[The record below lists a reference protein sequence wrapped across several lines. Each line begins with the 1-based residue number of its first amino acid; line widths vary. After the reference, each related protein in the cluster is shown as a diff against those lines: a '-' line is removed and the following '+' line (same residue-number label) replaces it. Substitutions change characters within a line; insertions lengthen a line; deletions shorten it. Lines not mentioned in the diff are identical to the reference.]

1 MTIRSKC
8 RSGQVPRRCCLP
20 PIVRPSAMVEAS
32 IAFDPADAQCWIGR
46 GRPHDHAEQ
55 LARAWADFPD
65 LPNEAPAQDRMA
77 RIRERVA
84 ALRPL
89 NDAIREEGERERKRR
104 NFAFIEC
111 RIAAGRADAR
121 DHFILQARARHGYD
135 WDDAVQYAD
144 GSVAALSGWEPR
156 RSFRS
161 TDGTN
166 ADPLD
171 RAYAQGF
178 FDGGGC
184 FDDPFDTARR
194 AYAAATTTQREA
206 RSTPV
211 QPVSRPLPSSWP
223 SPTDAPRPTR
233 WSRRLLIVGA
243 TAAADAGLALPAMF
257 QSRPGHQQ
265 MTMILAVPGE
275 EFRQWDSICNA
286 GTVNEQSPLPVLL
299 ADVDP
304 EDILVVADG
313 EDLDWIDYHADRLP
327 LCRTM
332 ERTRNSVIQQRGQLR
347 AWLDRGFDTGEIM
360 AAGHICWT
368 KVAQGLSGRLGEF
381 IARYAGPA
389 QPRGHQIVVDLTDG
403 TSAIGFMTPQGERL
417 KPEAIISNK
426 AHLRKHMAAM
436 LRRFASA
443 IPHY

>member
-1 MTIRSKC
+1 MAEVST
-8 RSGQVPRRCCLP
+8 
-20 PIVRPSAMVEAS
+20 
-32 IAFDPADAQCWIGR
+32 AFDPADAQCWIVR
-46 GRPHDHAEQ
+46 GRPEDHAGQ
-55 LARAWADFPD
+55 LALAWADFPD

-104 NFAFIEC
+104 NFAFIER
-111 RIAAGRADAR
+111 RIAAVSTDAR
-121 DHFILQARARHGYD
+121 DRFILQARNRHGYD

-144 GSVAALSGWEPR
+144 GTIAALAGWEPR
-156 RSFRS
+156 RFFS
-161 TDGTN
+161 TTAHAN

-171 RAYAQGF
+171 SAYAQGF
-178 FDGGGC
+178 RDGGGC
-184 FDDPFDTARR
+184 FDDPFDAARR
-194 AYAAATTTQREA
+194 AYTAAAATQREA
-206 RSTPV
+206 SSNPV
-211 QPVSRPLPSSWP
+211 QPVSRPLPSNWP
-223 SPTDAPRPTR
+223 LPTDAPRPTR
-233 WSRRLLIVGA
+233 WSRRLLIIGA
-243 TAAADAGLALPAMF
+243 TAAADAGLALPAML
-257 QSRPGHQQ
+257 QSRPGHQE
-265 MTMILAVPGE
+265 MTVILAVPGQG
-275 EFRQWDSICNA
+275 FRLWNSICNGGSA
-286 GTVNEQSPLPVLL
+286 SAPNSLPVLL

-304 EDILVVADG
+304 DDILVVAGGD
-313 EDLDWIDYHADRLP
+313 DLDWIDHHTDLLP

-347 AWLDRGFDTGEIM
+347 AWLDRGLDTGEIM
-360 AAGHICWT
+360 AGGHICWT

-389 QPRGHQIVVDLTDG
+389 RPRGHQIVVELTNG
-403 TSAIGFMTPQGERL
+403 ASANGFMTPQGERL